1 MESIADIGLNSQE
14 DYDHL
19 ESSLAQ
25 IDLVIA
31 LHDGVTR
38 RGSWGE
44 PGSDIDRLGLAMPPH
59 PVPLDRTL
67 TAAWSATRVSLE
79 HIQRELRA
87 SLPARRS
94 FMPTALRRQHTIFPT
109 VLQSVARRALLA
121 SARCCYIL
129 APDSHE
135 ERIENALDML
145 DQDAR
150 SQRRHYEA
158 MNAFEALSQLRPTPA
173 LVEEQE
179 AMRQSLLDRKKKRV
193 GDEVM
198 LSESARLIEELL
210 RKGGHEDLSSKE
222 IAEHFTWLFHV
233 YSGVAHAW
241 GWPWMAPRTNSAPGH
256 FIADLSTTVSVGH
269 VALQLVD
276 QRSMAPTH

>member
-1 MESIADIGLNSQE
+1 MQNVADIGLNSRE
-14 DYDHL
+14 DYDQL

-25 IDLVIA
+25 VDLVIA
-31 LHDGVTR
+31 LHESVLR
-38 RGSWGE
+38 RGNWGE

-67 TAAWSATRVSLE
+67 PAAWSATRVSLE
-79 HIQRELRA
+79 HLQRELRA
-87 SLPARRS
+87 SLPPRRS
-94 FMPTALRRQHTIFPT
+94 FLPAALRRQHSIFPT
-109 VLQSVARRALLA
+109 VLQSVARRALLG

-129 APDSHE
+129 APDSEE

-158 MNAFEALSQLRPTPA
+158 MKEFETLDQLRPPPA
-173 LVEEQE
+173 LLERQE
-179 AMRQSLLDRKKKRV
+179 VMRQSLLDRKKRRV
-193 GDEVM
+193 GDEAM

-210 RKGGHEDLSSKE
+210 RKSGYADLHSKE
-222 IAEHFTWLFHV
+222 IAEHFAWLFHV

-241 GWPWMAPRTNSAPGH
+241 GWPWMAPRTDSAPGH

-269 VALQLVD
+269 LALELVN
-276 QRSMAPTH
+276 QRSLAPLP

>member
-1 MESIADIGLNSQE
+1 MLSIADIGLNSQE
-14 DYDHL
+14 DYDRL

-31 LHDGVTR
+31 LHDLVTR
-38 RGSWGE
+38 RGGWGE

-67 TAAWSATRVSLE
+67 PAAWSATRVSLE

-87 SLPARRS
+87 ALPPRRS
-94 FMPTALRRQHTIFPT
+94 LTPTALRRKHTIFPT
-109 VLQSVARRALLA
+109 VLQTVARRSLLA

-129 APDSHE
+129 GPDSHD

-158 MNAFEALSQLRPTPA
+158 MDRFEVLSELRPTPE
-173 LVEEQE
+173 LVKGQE
-179 AMRQSLLDRKKKRV
+179 AMRQSLLDRNKRV

-198 LSESARLIEELL
+198 LKKSAILIEEFL
-210 RKGGHEDLSSKE
+210 RKSGDGELPAKA

-241 GWPWMAPRTNSAPGH
+241 GWPWMAPRTDSAPGH
-256 FIADLSTTVSVGH
+256 FIADFSTTVSVGH
-269 VALQLVD
+269 IALRLVD
-276 QRSMAPTH
+276 QRSMAPTTQ

>member
-1 MESIADIGLNSQE
+1 MQNVADIGLDSQE
-14 DYDHL
+14 DYDQL

-25 IDLVIA
+25 IDLIIA
-31 LHDGVTR
+31 LHDNVTR
-38 RGSWGE
+38 RGNWGE
-44 PGSDIDRLGLAMPPH
+44 PGSDIDRLGIAMPPH
-59 PVPLDRTL
+59 PVPLKRTL
-67 TAAWSATRVSLE
+67 PAAWSATRVSLE
-79 HIQRELRA
+79 HLQRELRA
-87 SLPARRS
+87 ALPPRRS
-94 FMPTALRRQHTIFPT
+94 FMPTALRRQHTILPT

-158 MNAFEALSQLRPTPA
+158 MKEFETLSQLRPPPA
-173 LVEEQE
+173 LVEKQE
-179 AMRQSLLDRKKKRV
+179 VMRQSLLERKKKRV

-198 LSESARLIEELL
+198 LSESARLIEKLL
-210 RKGGHEDLSSKE
+210 RESGHEE
-222 IAEHFTWLFHV
+222 FPARQIAEHFTWLFHV

-241 GWPWMAPRTNSAPGH
+241 GWPWMAPGTDSAPGH
-256 FIADLSTTVSVGH
+256 FIADFSTTVSVGH

-276 QRSMAPTH
+276 QRSTASPP